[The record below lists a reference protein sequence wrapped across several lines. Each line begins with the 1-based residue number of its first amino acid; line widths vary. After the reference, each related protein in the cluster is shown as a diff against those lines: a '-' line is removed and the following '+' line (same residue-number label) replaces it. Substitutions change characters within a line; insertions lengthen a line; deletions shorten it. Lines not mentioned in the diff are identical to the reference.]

1 MNTYDNST
9 PPCVVV
15 LYTAQPKAVYMMF
28 KTYKVIMLVF
38 IKLISQV

>member
-9 PPCVVV
+9 PPCVV
-15 LYTAQPKAVYMMF
+15 LYTAQPKAVYMTF